1 MLFVYHWTAWSI
13 EQLVFFFQ
21 NTFYPLH
28 SGLGIQ
34 EFYCPLWL
42 KSKKESGELS
52 TSIPSVDWRLIL
64 FSSLLYYLWCEN
76 CLWIFISKTPMHCGT
91 CCMSK
96 LFFKFPIFE
105 QFPSSLFLSPATVEE
120 EQIIVNDT
128 YVDDVY
134 RYRFSRYTY
143 DFRNEV
149 NTTFLFYLSDFTHPF
164 TFRVSSLFT
173 FHISLWL
180 QKERIV
186 GFDWLTEWSLALLIL
201 CWWHVVFYY
210 GREKKILWHRKDEKR
225 TKYNTYV

>member
-1 MLFVYHWTAWSI
+1 MVWEYKSFIVCYDWNPKKKV
-13 EQLVFFFQ
+13 ENFQLLTLVLNEVWFFFHHCCI
-21 NTFYPLH
+21 TCDVRTAYEYSYPKH
-28 SGLGIQ
+28 QCIVV
-34 EFYCPLWL
+34 PVVW
-42 KSKKESGELS
+42 
-52 TSIPSVDWRLIL
+52 V
-64 FSSLLYYLWCEN
+64 N
-76 CLWIFISKTPMHCGT
+76 
-91 CCMSK
+91 
-96 LFFKFPIFE
+96 FFKFPIFE

-173 FHISLWL
+173 FHISLLL
-180 QKERIV
+180 QKERNV

-201 CWWHVVFYY
+201 CWWHFVFYY
-210 GREKKILWHRKDEKR
+210 GSEKKILWQRKDEKR
-225 TKYNTYV
+225 TKYTHLYRFSLTLTVLSV